1 MHHHRNGGPPIGLP
15 DPYGLEYLAQKIV
28 LLELVVDP
36 PAAGDHLDDLRA
48 RLGLPPDIVEPA
60 ATALELVGLVE
71 RRADVV
77 RSTFAASYFEYLWPV
92 LL

>member
-1 MHHHRNGGPPIGLP
+1 MHHHRNGGPPSPLP
-15 DPYGLEYLAQKIV
+15 DPCGPEYLAQKIV

-48 RLGLPPDIVEPA
+48 RLGIPPETVEPA
-60 ATALELVGLVE
+60 ATALQHVGLVE
-71 RRADVV
+71 RRRDVV